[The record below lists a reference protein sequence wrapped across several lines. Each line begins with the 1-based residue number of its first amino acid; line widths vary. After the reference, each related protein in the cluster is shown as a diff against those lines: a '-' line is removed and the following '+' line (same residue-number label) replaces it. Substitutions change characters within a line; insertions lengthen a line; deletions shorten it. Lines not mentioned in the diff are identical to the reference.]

1 MCSWCIIIWLTFNF
15 FHNYK
20 QSHMSCFKLFSCM
33 MQLQHWMD
41 PLCTYNNIVIKI
53 LSLLVHLYTLPKK
66 CFSSLFR
73 LQILKRPEGVEGR
86 LISHYLMIKVN
97 YTTKKKLLLNFQ
109 NSQMKK
115 RGETLFGEC
124 SAHAALHSWMSKCR
138 VKQRSKVKKINIH
151 FRFMKPSGISRGN
164 RW

>member
-97 YTTKKKLLLNFQ
+97 YTTQKKLLLNFQ
-109 NSQMKK
+109 NSQMKNEEK
-115 RGETLFGEC
+115 HFWGVYTMQANANIGQCNLNDCTASLFIQ
-124 SAHAALHSWMSKCR
+124 L
-138 VKQRSKVKKINIH
+138 VQDLL
-151 FRFMKPSGISRGN
+151 
-164 RW
+164 